1 MPTAANKAI
10 ARRYFEELWNEE
22 NLAVVDETFAADFV
36 GHGPPNPLFPT
47 GDYHGHKGQKQLVT
61 MYRSAFP
68 DGNFTIEDVVAA
80 GDKVVTRWVIRG
92 THTGA
97 MGDLPPTGKSVTL
110 PGITIA
116 RFANGKYAEDW
127 HNWET
132 LGLMQ
137 QLGVVP
143 TPEQSGR

>member
-1 MPTAANKAI
+1 MSIEENKAI
-10 ARRYFEELWNEE
+10 ARRYFEEIWNQR
-22 NLAVVDETFAADFV
+22 NLGVVDETFAETFV

-47 GDYHGHKGQKQLVT
+47 GDYHGHEGQKQLVN

-68 DGNFTIEDVVAA
+68 DGKFTIEDVIAA
-80 GDKVVTRWVIRG
+80 GDKVVTRWVIHG
-92 THTGA
+92 THTA
-97 MGDLPPTGKSVTL
+97 PMGDLPPTGKPVII
-110 PGITIA
+110 PGMTIA
-116 RFANGKYAEDW
+116 RFAEGKYVEDW

-143 TPEQSGR
+143 QPGS

>member
-1 MPTAANKAI
+1 MSIEQNKII
-10 ARRYFEELWNEE
+10 ARRYFEEIWNQGE
-22 NLAVVDETFAADFV
+22 LAVVDETFSPTFV
-36 GHGPPNPLFPT
+36 GHGPPNPRFPT
-47 GDYHGHKGQKQLVT
+47 GDYHGHEGQKQLVT
-61 MYRSAFP
+61 MYRGAFP
-68 DGNFTIEDVVAA
+68 DGTFTIEDMIA
-80 GDKVVTRWVIRG
+80 GEDKVVTRWVIHG

-97 MGDLPPTGKSVTL
+97 MGDLPPTGKSVTI

-116 RFANGKYAEDW
+116 RFVNGKYTEDW

-143 TPEQSGR
+143 PPGPR

>member
-1 MPTAANKAI
+1 MSIEQNKVI
-10 ARRYFEELWNEE
+10 ARRYFEEIWNQG
-22 NLAVVDETFAADFV
+22 NLAVVDETFAPTFV

-47 GDYHGHKGQKQLVT
+47 GDYHGPEGQKQLVT

-68 DGNFTIEDVVAA
+68 DGTFTIEDMIAVE
-80 GDKVVTRWVIRG
+80 DKVVTRWVIRA
-92 THTGA
+92 THQGA

-116 RFANGKYAEDW
+116 RFADGKYVEDW

-137 QLGVVP
+137 QLGVAP
-143 TPEQSGR
+143 QPGP

>member
-1 MPTAANKAI
+1 MSIEQNKAI
-10 ARRYFEELWNEE
+10 ARRYFEELWNQE

-47 GDYHGHKGQKQLVT
+47 GDYHGYEGQKQLVT

-68 DGNFTIEDVVAA
+68 DGSFTIEDMVAA
-80 GDKVVTRWVIRG
+80 DDKVVTRWVIHG

-97 MGDLPPTGKSVTL
+97 LGDLPPTGKSVTI

-116 RFANGKYAEDW
+116 RFADGKYAEDW

-137 QLGVVP
+137 QLGVIP
-143 TPEQSGR
+143 ASG